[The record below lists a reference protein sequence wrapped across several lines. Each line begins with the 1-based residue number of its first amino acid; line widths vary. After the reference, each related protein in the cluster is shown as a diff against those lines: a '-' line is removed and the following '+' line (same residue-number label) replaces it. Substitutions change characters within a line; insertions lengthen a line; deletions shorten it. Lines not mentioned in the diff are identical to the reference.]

1 MWGFR
6 YKRRISGVGF
16 QVSVS
21 RKPMADDGDQIT
33 EGKEQKTDDGGQRTD
48 DRNRRQM
55 THDGNY

>member
-21 RKPMADDGDQIT
+21 RKPIADDGDQIT
-33 EGKEQKTDDGGQRTD
+33 EGKEQKKAATGLIVDETLEF
-48 DRNRRQM
+48 
-55 THDGNY
+55 H